1 MSADIKYILAMCCV
15 LPAIA
20 GIYRYNK
27 IDSKYHPFIYMMVL
41 TAVTETIIYLSQ
53 KFPAFR
59 YFPSVTA
66 NIYMLANFSLFLYFV
81 NINGYLNKKGM
92 QFFFAVATL
101 VCVINYI
108 YLHTFFLAFYYLLCY
123 VSACMLVLSIEILS
137 RQTMAIK
144 HKLVNN
150 FWFWFSSFSIIYN
163 AFTLLTFGL
172 YVFAINDTAKGK
184 AIGALQIFSN
194 TVCYI
199 FFIVAMLKIPK
210 KK

>member
-1 MSADIKYILAMCCV
+1 MNADIKYILAMCCV

-20 GIYRYNK
+20 GIYRYKK

-41 TAVTETIIYLSQ
+41 TAVTETIIYLSI

-81 NINGYLNKKGM
+81 CINGYLSKKGM
-92 QFFFAVATL
+92 QLLFAVAAA
-101 VCVINYI
+101 VCLINYI
-108 YLHTFFLAFYYLLCY
+108 CLHTFLSAFYYLLCY
-123 VSACMLVLSIEILS
+123 VSACMLIISIDILS

-144 HKLVNN
+144 YKLANN

-172 YVFAINDTAKGK
+172 YVFAIDHTAKGK
-184 AIGALQIFSN
+184 AIGAIQQVSN

-199 FFIVAMLKIPK
+199 FFIVAMLKIPEK
-210 KK
+210 K